1 MPKLSEIGT
10 GPKKIL
16 LYGEPGCGKTALA
29 LTLGAHAIYA
39 DFDRGL
45 QTGTTLEDRYTTAR
59 GESDIYTF
67 YDDDPRKVEAFSRF
81 KQFVMKLCDDC
92 FKGQHKGKVLIIDS
106 LTAMIDCALN
116 NVLSNSG
123 NLGRNPGIQEYGLAQ
138 TEVTNVMRILRSTKI
153 HFICLAHVF
162 TYQESLGLNSPEVT
176 KRKIYIQGNKLEPK
190 ITPYFD
196 EIWYMEVKGGKRWL
210 KTLNTGTLLARTR
223 SKLEKEIELTDIS
236 MVELFK
242 KLGEEL

>member
-1 MPKLSEIGT
+1 MTSV
-10 GPKKIL
+10 PKKIL

-29 LTLGAHAIYA
+29 LTLGERAIYA

-45 QTGTTLEDRYTTAR
+45 QTGITLQDRFTKDRNQA
-59 GESDIYTF
+59 DIITF

-81 KQFVMKLCDDC
+81 KQYVIKLCDEA
-92 FKGQHKGKVLIIDS
+92 FQGKHKGKVLVIDS
-106 LTAMIDCALN
+106 LTAMIECALN

-123 NLGRNPGIQEYGLAQ
+123 HLGQNPGIQEYGLAQ

-153 HFICLAHVF
+153 HFICLAHVYV
-162 TYQESLGLNSPEVT
+162 YQESQGLNSPEIT

-210 KTLNTGTLLARTR
+210 KTLNTGTLMARTR
-223 SKLEKEIELTDIS
+223 SNLNKEIDLTDTA
-236 MVELFK
+236 MFALFK
-242 KLGEEL
+242 LIGEDLQAS